1 MADCYLYN
9 GPLVRGSDLKF
20 IELVAAQKSS
30 DECVLILVTGGGDP
44 DAAYKIGRYLQSR
57 YSSVKLLISGLCK
70 SAGTLLA
77 IAADELVFT
86 PYGELGPLD
95 VQMAKE
101 DKILGYESGLNI
113 SEAFL
118 TLEQRAKAAYHDLV
132 GEILTSSGNVVS
144 FNTASHAAT
153 EIISALYG
161 PIFHRIDPEE
171 VGSRSRAMR
180 IGEDYGLRLNG
191 KWSNLKN
198 GAIEKISQS
207 YPSHGFVIDISEAQL
222 LFQRVRPA
230 TDTEIRLI
238 EGMGRATRFPQQS
251 LTIRKIEP
259 TTQNQEDGHAEAN
272 GKARP
277 PRRGTAEDGRDSRG
291 TGENQR
297 AEAAGKIEPAAPIQ
311 PRRST
316 EAREG

>member
-1 MADCYLYN
+1 MGDLYLYN
-9 GPLVRGSDLKF
+9 GPIERGSDLKF
-20 IELVAAQKSS
+20 IELVASQQSEKQ
-30 DECVLILVTGGGDP
+30 CVLILVTGGGSP

-57 YSSVKLLISGLCK
+57 YDSVKVLISGLCK

-77 IAADELVFT
+77 IAADELIFT

-101 DKILGYESGLNI
+101 DRLLGYESGLNI

-118 TLEQRAKAAYHDLV
+118 ALEQRAKGTYHDLV
-132 GEILTSSGNVVS
+132 SEIVTSSSNVVS

-180 IGEDYGLRLNG
+180 IGEDYGQRLNG
-191 KWSNLKN
+191 KWQNLKN

-207 YPSHGFVIDISEAQL
+207 YPSHGFVIDIGEAQT
-222 LFQRVRPA
+222 LFQRVRAA
-230 TDTEIRLI
+230 TPDEIKLV
-238 EGMGRATRFPQQS
+238 EGMGRATRFPQQT
-251 LTIRKIEP
+251 LAIRKIEP
-259 TTQNQEDGHAEAN
+259 AKKQGEDGENHDAKVEK
-272 GKARP
+272 GGP
-277 PRRGTAEDGRDSRG
+277 PRRRAAARNGADS
-291 TGENQR
+291 
-297 AEAAGKIEPAAPIQ
+297 GKAV
-311 PRRST
+311 
-316 EAREG
+316 EG